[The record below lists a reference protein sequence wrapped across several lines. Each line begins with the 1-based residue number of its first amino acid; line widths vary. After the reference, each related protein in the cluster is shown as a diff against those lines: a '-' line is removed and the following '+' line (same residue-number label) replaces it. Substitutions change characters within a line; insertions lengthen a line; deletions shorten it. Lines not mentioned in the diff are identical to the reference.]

1 MRNTDG
7 SNSAQLI
14 IGNQRLDGKIT
25 ELKQPLAVLSKV
37 NRFPAHEAS
46 DGGGLPSSLEYV
58 CVFSLRKALLLALC
72 LLLRLMPVRVVS
84 APPKK
89 TFTAD
94 VKRNPLR
101 TGDVPECK

>member
-37 NRFPAHEAS
+37 NRLPAHEA
-46 DGGGLPSSLEYV
+46 GGGLPSSLECA
-58 CVFSLRKALLLALC
+58 CVFSLRQALFLDLCVLLG
-72 LLLRLMPVRVVS
+72 LMPLRVVS

-89 TFTAD
+89 D
-94 VKRNPLR
+94 VHCR
-101 TGDVPECK
+101 G

>member
-37 NRFPAHEAS
+37 NRLPAHEAS
-46 DGGGLPSSLEYV
+46 DGGGLPSSLECA
-58 CVFSLRKALLLALC
+58 CVLSLRQALLLALC
-72 LLLRLMPVRVVS
+72 VLLGLMPLRVVS

-89 TFTAD
+89 D
-94 VKRNPLR
+94 VHCR
-101 TGDVPECK
+101 G